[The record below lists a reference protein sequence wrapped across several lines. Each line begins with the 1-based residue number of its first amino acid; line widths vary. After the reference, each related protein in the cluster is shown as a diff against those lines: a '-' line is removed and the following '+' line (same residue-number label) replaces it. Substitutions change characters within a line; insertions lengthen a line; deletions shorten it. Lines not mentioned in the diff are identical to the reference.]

1 MNKTMKIILENQ
13 LCANTEVHFFI
24 KPGFDTNFNN
34 VTIWTNIDHNNVTVW
49 TNNDHCN
56 FAVPPPPPPPT
67 PQKKKNQKKQFS
79 IHFQVYVNDTT
90 SGNGNFK
97 SNLSKMRT
105 ENVFLYTHDKT
116 QQKQK

>member
-49 TNNDHCN
+49 TNNDHN
-56 FAVPPPPPPPT
+56 NNRMSVWT
-67 PQKKKNQKKQFS
+67 N
-79 IHFQVYVNDTT
+79 NDH
-90 SGNGNFK
+90 NN
-97 SNLSKMRT
+97 NRM
-105 ENVFLYTHDKT
+105 DK
-116 QQKQK
+116 

>member
-56 FAVPPPPPPPT
+56 FAVRSPPHP
-67 PQKKKNQKKQFS
+67 KKKTK
-79 IHFQVYVNDTT
+79 
-90 SGNGNFK
+90 K
-97 SNLSKMRT
+97 SNFQYTSKSM
-105 ENVFLYTHDKT
+105 LMT
-116 QQKQK
+116 QPQEMETSNQT